1 MKNRKK
7 KGNGMIY
14 ENTERKKCQMKANLY
29 RQKLNEWLPGVKGKE
44 GYGNMIN
51 IYIFSISNEFD

>member
-29 RQKLNEWLPGVKGKE
+29 RQKLN
-44 GYGNMIN
+44 
-51 IYIFSISNEFD
+51 